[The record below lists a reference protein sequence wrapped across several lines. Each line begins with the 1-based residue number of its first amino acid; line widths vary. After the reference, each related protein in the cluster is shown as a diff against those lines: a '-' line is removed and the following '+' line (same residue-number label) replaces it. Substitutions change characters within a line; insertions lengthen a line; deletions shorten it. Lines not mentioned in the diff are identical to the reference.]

1 MKKISIQ
8 NLYLL
13 KWPELLIFVDITS
26 VSLYLQ
32 LKL

>member
-13 KWPELLIFVDITS
+13 KWPELLFFVDITS